1 MGRNELDMVASAED
15 SIARFRDAIDRRRAQ
30 AHRNLY
36 SEFVG
41 CWMKSPASMVQTP
54 GFAQNGMSVAEV
66 ITDHFA
72 GASGEKD
79 EAELLSIIAAVA
91 KQQDAIG
98 ERARKVIDRI
108 AMAHA
113 DFHADDAM

>member
-1 MGRNELDMVASAED
+1 MGRNEIDMVASAED
-15 SIARFRDAIDRRRAQ
+15 SIARFRDAIDQRRAQ

-54 GFAQNGMSVAEV
+54 GFPEKGQDVAYIV
-66 ITDHFA
+66 RDHFA
-72 GASGEKD
+72 GKAGEKH
-79 EAELLSIIAAVA
+79 EAEMLRIIADAA
-91 KQQDAIG
+91 RGQDVKS
-98 ERARKVIDRI
+98 RALFLMDQI

>member
-54 GFAQNGMSVAEV
+54 GFATNGMSVAEV